1 MTMYEKLNGKQLE
14 VKYETGAHYRMTY
27 LSENWAYEVAE
38 GIYHIDWIEQ
48 DGMTAAQTVDFN
60 KLQATA
66 FLTWGDESE
75 RGGRGKILMH
85 GTITV
90 IG

>member
-1 MTMYEKLNGKQLE
+1 
-14 VKYETGAHYRMTY
+14 
-27 LSENWAYEVAE
+27 
-38 GIYHIDWIEQ
+38 
-48 DGMTAAQTVDFN
+48 MTAAQTVDFN

>member
-1 MTMYEKLNGKQLE
+1 
-14 VKYETGAHYRMTY
+14 
-27 LSENWAYEVAE
+27 
-38 GIYHIDWIEQ
+38 
-48 DGMTAAQTVDFN
+48 MTAAQTVDFN

-90 IG
+90 I